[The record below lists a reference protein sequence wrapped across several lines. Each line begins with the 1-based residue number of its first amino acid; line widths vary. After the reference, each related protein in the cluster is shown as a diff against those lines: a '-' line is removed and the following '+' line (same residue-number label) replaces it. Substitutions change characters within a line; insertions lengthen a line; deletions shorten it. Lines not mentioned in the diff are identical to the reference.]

1 MLDWLQTGG
10 IRILAVIG
18 VLWIINRFGRY
29 LIRRAIDRAIEHDDF
44 ESEDARIR
52 REDTLTGLVYT
63 SFKFFTWSI
72 AILVIISE
80 FGFNL
85 GPLLAGAGVVGI
97 ALAFG
102 AQEIVRDFFT
112 GIFIVLENQ
121 YRVGD
126 VVELNGRAGRVQ
138 DITLRTTVLRDL
150 DGRVHHIRNG
160 QINETVNMTMGHSKI
175 NIDIGVS
182 YESDISKVEK
192 VINRVGKDLAED
204 KDWKNNIID
213 PPLFVRVDDFADSAI
228 LVKVWGKTLPGQ
240 QWAVAG
246 EFRKRLKIAFDKEGV
261 EIPFPQRVIHEGKH
275 KKE

>member
-112 GIFIVLENQ
+112 GIFIVLAS
-121 YRVGD
+121 R
-126 VVELNGRAGRVQ
+126 
-138 DITLRTTVLRDL
+138 
-150 DGRVHHIRNG
+150 
-160 QINETVNMTMGHSKI
+160 
-175 NIDIGVS
+175 
-182 YESDISKVEK
+182 
-192 VINRVGKDLAED
+192 
-204 KDWKNNIID
+204 
-213 PPLFVRVDDFADSAI
+213 
-228 LVKVWGKTLPGQ
+228 
-240 QWAVAG
+240 
-246 EFRKRLKIAFDKEGV
+246 
-261 EIPFPQRVIHEGKH
+261 
-275 KKE
+275 